1 MSMSLQRYREF
12 LVTYFVPLWPRVA
25 LLAALLGSS
34 IGLGLLAPQLVRQF
48 IDAAQAGAAVATLTI
63 TVLLFLAVGVG
74 HHIAVT
80 AAAYLSADVGWRAT
94 NQLRSDLA
102 LHCLRLDMRFHNE
115 HTPGELIERI
125 DGDVGQLANF
135 LSEFVVDL
143 LGSALFLIGVLA
155 LVWREDWRAGLA
167 FTLFAALSLVV
178 LRQVFTLGVG
188 PQQRTRQAQ
197 ADVAGFLEERLAGT
211 EDIRSSGAT
220 PYVLRH
226 LYQTL
231 RVAMQRTRLSQ
242 IIARLGHRTSWMLFA
257 FGNAMALGV
266 GAYLFSADVI
276 TLGTVYLFVHYLESV
291 WGPLNDTAGQLEDLQ
306 RATASL
312 GRIDELLNLKS
323 GTRDGPGASLPP
335 GPLPVT
341 FQDVSFGYRA
351 ATPVLRD
358 ISFQLAPGTVLGLL
372 GRTGSGKTTLTRLL
386 FRLFDPNAGTIR
398 LGDTDLRDTRLVE
411 LRQRIGLV
419 TQEVQLFHA
428 TVRDNLAFFD
438 PSIPDDR
445 IVAVLDEVGLTR
457 WYQSL
462 PAGLDTEL
470 AAGGSGLSAGE
481 AQLLAFARVFLRD
494 PGLVMLDEA
503 SSRLDPATEGLLE
516 RAVDRLLWGRT
527 AIVIAHRLATVERAD
542 EIALLEA
549 GHIVEQGIRVV
560 LASDPT
566 SRFSQL
572 RRSGLAEVLA

>member
-1 MSMSLQRYREF
+1 MSLSLRRYREF

-34 IGLGLLAPQLVRQF
+34 IGLGLLAPQLIRQF
-48 IDAAQAGAAVATLTI
+48 IDTAQAGAAVATLTI
-63 TVLLFLAVGVG
+63 TVLLFPAVGSG
-74 HHIAVT
+74 HHIAAT
-80 AAAYLSADVGWRAT
+80 AASYMSADIGWRAT

-102 LHCLRLDMRFHNE
+102 LHCLQLDMRFHND

-135 LSEFVVDL
+135 FSQFVVDL
-143 LGSALFLIGVLA
+143 LGSALFLLGVLA

-178 LRQVFTLGVG
+178 LRQLFTLGVG

-197 ADVAGFLEERLAGT
+197 ADVVSFLEERLSGT

-220 PYVLRH
+220 PYVLRG
-226 LYQTL
+226 LSQTL
-231 RVAMQRTRLSQ
+231 RVAMQRGRLSQ
-242 IIARLGHRTSWMLFA
+242 IIARLGQRTSWMLFA

-276 TLGTVYLFVHYLESV
+276 TLGTVYLFVHYLNNV
-291 WGPLNDTAGQLEDLQ
+291 WEPLNNTAGQLEDLQ
-306 RATASL
+306 QATASL
-312 GRIDELLNLKS
+312 RRIDELLKLKS
-323 GTRDGPGASLPP
+323 STRDGLASLPP
-335 GPLPVT
+335 GPLPVA
-341 FQDVSFGYRA
+341 FQGVSFGYRA
-351 ATPVLRD
+351 AAPVLHD
-358 ISFQLAPGTVLGLL
+358 ISFQLAPGAVLGLL

-386 FRLFDPNAGTIR
+386 FRLFDPTAGTIR

-411 LRQRIGLV
+411 VRQRIGLV

-428 TVRDNLAFFD
+428 TVRDNLTFFD

-445 IVAVLDEVGLTR
+445 IVAVLDEVGLMR
-457 WYQSL
+457 WYRSL
-462 PAGLDTEL
+462 PAGLATDL
-470 AAGGSGLSAGE
+470 ASGGSRLSAGE

-494 PGLVMLDEA
+494 PGLVILDEA
-503 SSRLDPATEGLLE
+503 SSRLDPATERLLE
-516 RAVDRLLWGRT
+516 RAVDRLLQGRT

-549 GHIVEQGIRVV
+549 GHIVEQGARIA
-560 LASDPT
+560 LARDPT

-572 RRSGLAEVLA
+572 RRIGLAEVLV

>member
-1 MSMSLQRYREF
+1 MSLSLQRYREF

-34 IGLGLLAPQLVRQF
+34 IGLGLFAPQLIRQF
-48 IDAAQAGAAVATLTI
+48 IDTAQAGAAVATLTV

-74 HHIAVT
+74 HHIAAT
-80 AAAYLSADVGWRAT
+80 AAAYLSADVGWQAT

-135 LSEFVVDL
+135 FSQFVVEL

-167 FTLFAALSLVV
+167 FTLFALLSLVV

-197 ADVAGFLEERLAGT
+197 ANVASFLEERLAGT

-220 PYVLRH
+220 SYVLRG
-226 LYQTL
+226 LSQTL
-231 RVAMQRTRLSQ
+231 RVAMQRGRLSQ
-242 IIARLGHRTSWMLFA
+242 VIARLGHRTSWMLFA
-257 FGNAMALGV
+257 LGNAMALGV
-266 GAYLFSADVI
+266 GAYLFSAEVI
-276 TLGTVYLFVHYLESV
+276 TLGTVYLFVHYLENV
-291 WGPLNDTAGQLEDLQ
+291 WGPLNDTTRQLEDLQ

-312 GRIDELLNLKS
+312 GRIDKLLKLQS

-335 GPLPVT
+335 GPLSVT

-351 ATPVLRD
+351 AAPVLHD
-358 ISFQLAPGTVLGLL
+358 VSFRLAPGAVLGLL

-386 FRLFDPNAGTIR
+386 FRLFDPHAGTIR
-398 LGDTDLRDTRLVE
+398 LSDMDLRDARLVE

-428 TVRDNLAFFD
+428 TVRDNLTFFD

-445 IVAVLDEVGLTR
+445 IVGALDEVGLGR
-457 WYQSL
+457 WYAAL
-462 PAGLDTEL
+462 PARLDSEL
-470 AAGGSGLSAGE
+470 TSGSGGLSAGE

-494 PGLVMLDEA
+494 PSVVILDEA

-516 RAVDRLLWGRT
+516 RAVDRLLQGRT
-527 AIVIAHRLATVERAD
+527 AIIIAHRLATVERAD
-542 EIALLEA
+542 EIVLLEA
-549 GHIVEQGIRVV
+549 GQIVEQGTRVA
-560 LASDPT
+560 LARDST

-572 RRSGLAEVLA
+572 RRTGLAEVLV

>member
-1 MSMSLQRYREF
+1 MSLSFQRYREF
-12 LVTYFVPLWPRVA
+12 LVTYFVPRWRRVA

-48 IDAAQAGAAVATLTI
+48 IDTAQAAAAVATLTI

-74 HHIAVT
+74 HHAAAT
-80 AAAYLSADVGWRAT
+80 AAAYLSADIGWRAT
-94 NQLRSDLA
+94 NQLRSDLT
-102 LHCLRLDMRFHNE
+102 LHCLQLDMRFHNE

-135 LSEFVVDL
+135 FSQFVVDL
-143 LGSALFLIGVLA
+143 LGSALFLLGVLA

-167 FTLFAALSLVV
+167 FTLFAVLSLVV
-178 LRQVFTLGVG
+178 LRRVFTLGVG

-211 EDIRSSGAT
+211 EDIRSSGAA
-220 PYVLRH
+220 PYVLRR
-226 LYQTL
+226 LYQSL
-231 RVAMQRTRLSQ
+231 RVAMQRGRLSQ
-242 IIARLGHRTSWMLFA
+242 IIARLGQRTSWMLFA
-257 FGNAMALGV
+257 LGNAMALGV
-266 GAYLFSADVI
+266 GAYLFSAEVI
-276 TLGTVYLFVHYLESV
+276 TLGTVYLFVHYLNNV
-291 WGPLNDTAGQLEDLQ
+291 WEPLNNTAGQLDDLQ
-306 RATASL
+306 QATASL
-312 GRIDELLNLKS
+312 RRIDELLKLKS
-323 GTRDGPGASLPP
+323 STRDGPASLPP
-335 GPLPVT
+335 GPLPVA
-341 FQDVSFGYRA
+341 FQGVSFGYRA
-351 ATPVLRD
+351 AAPVLHD
-358 ISFQLAPGTVLGLL
+358 ISFQLAPGAVLGLL

-386 FRLFDPNAGTIR
+386 FRLYDPDVGIIR

-411 LRQRIGLV
+411 VRQRIGLV

-428 TVRDNLAFFD
+428 TVRDNLTFFD

-445 IVAVLDEVGLTR
+445 IVDALDEVGLMR
-457 WYQSL
+457 WYRSL
-462 PAGLDTEL
+462 PAGLGTEL
-470 AAGGSGLSAGE
+470 ASGGSGLSAGE

-494 PGLVMLDEA
+494 PGLVILDEA

-516 RAVDRLLWGRT
+516 RAVDRLLQGRT

-549 GHIVEQGIRVV
+549 GQIVEQGARIA
-560 LASDPT
+560 LARDPT

-572 RRSGLAEVLA
+572 RRTGLAEVLV

>member
-1 MSMSLQRYREF
+1 MSLSFQRYREF

-34 IGLGLLAPQLVRQF
+34 IGLGLLAPQLIRQF
-48 IDAAQAGAAVATLTI
+48 IDTAQAGAAVATLTI
-63 TVLLFLAVGVG
+63 TVLLFLAVGSG
-74 HHIAVT
+74 RHIAATV
-80 AAAYLSADVGWRAT
+80 ASYMSADIGWRAT

-102 LHCLRLDMRFHNE
+102 LHCLQLDMRFHNE

-135 LSEFVVDL
+135 FSQFVVDL
-143 LGSALFLIGVLA
+143 LGSALFLLGVLA

-167 FTLFAALSLVV
+167 FTLFAVLSLVV

-197 ADVAGFLEERLAGT
+197 ADVVSFLEERLSGT

-220 PYVLRH
+220 PYVLRG
-226 LYQTL
+226 LSQTL
-231 RVAMQRTRLSQ
+231 RVAMQRGRLSQ

-276 TLGTVYLFVHYLESV
+276 TLGTVYLFVHYLNNV
-291 WGPLNDTAGQLEDLQ
+291 WEPLNNTAGQLEDLQ
-306 RATASL
+306 QATASL
-312 GRIDELLNLKS
+312 RRIDELLKLKS
-323 GTRDGPGASLPP
+323 STRDGLASLPP
-335 GPLPVT
+335 GPLPVA
-341 FQDVSFGYRA
+341 FQGVSFGYRA
-351 ATPVLRD
+351 AAPVLHD
-358 ISFQLAPGTVLGLL
+358 ISFQLAPGAVLGLL

-386 FRLFDPNAGTIR
+386 FRLFDPTAGTIR

-411 LRQRIGLV
+411 VRQRIGLV

-428 TVRDNLAFFD
+428 TVRDNLTFFD

-445 IVAVLDEVGLTR
+445 IVAVLDEVGLMR
-457 WYQSL
+457 WYRSL
-462 PAGLDTEL
+462 PAGLATEL
-470 AAGGSGLSAGE
+470 ASGGSGLSAGE
-481 AQLLAFARVFLRD
+481 AQLLAFARVFLKD
-494 PGLVMLDEA
+494 PGVVVLDEA
-503 SSRLDPATEGLLE
+503 SSRLDPATERLIE
-516 RAVDRLLWGRT
+516 RAVGQLLRNRT
-527 AIVIAHRLATVERAD
+527 AIIIAHRLATVERAD

-549 GHIVEQGIRVV
+549 GHIVEQGARIA
-560 LASDPT
+560 LAREPT

-572 RRSGLAEVLA
+572 RRIGLAEVLV